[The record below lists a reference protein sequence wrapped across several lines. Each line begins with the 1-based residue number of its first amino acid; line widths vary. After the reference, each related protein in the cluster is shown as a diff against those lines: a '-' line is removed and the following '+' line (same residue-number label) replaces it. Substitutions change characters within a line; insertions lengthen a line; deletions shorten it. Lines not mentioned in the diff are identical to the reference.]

1 METKQVH
8 NTEIELNGEEKQK
21 IATRFN
27 CHPDYVTKL
36 INGDREVNSV
46 LAKKIMKAVEFV
58 KETKAMLNEAI
69 DKSDFDAE

>member
-8 NTEIELNGEEKQK
+8 NAEIELTGEEKQK
-21 IATRFN
+21 IANRFE

-36 INGDREVNSV
+36 INGDREINSV
-46 LAKKIMKAVEFV
+46 RAKRIMKAVEFV